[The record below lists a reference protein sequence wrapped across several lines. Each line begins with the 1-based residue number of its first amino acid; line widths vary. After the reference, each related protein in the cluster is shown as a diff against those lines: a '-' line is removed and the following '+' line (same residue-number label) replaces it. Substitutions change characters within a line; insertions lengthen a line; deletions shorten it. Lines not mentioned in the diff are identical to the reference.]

1 MKTAESERMKAA
13 VAAMDRTMRETHE
26 RLTERDFALIQL
38 RRAGYDGDRA
48 RWTHIMLAHN
58 IGDSFAQAAWTA
70 GKRVRMALDAVNSQ
84 EAQS

>member
-13 VAAMDRTMRETHE
+13 VAAMDRTMRETRE

-38 RRAGYDGDRA
+38 RRAGYDGDRS
-48 RWTHIMLAHN
+48 RWTRIALAHN

-70 GKRVRMALDAVNSQ
+70 GKRVRMAENETAGV